1 MNDIIY
7 DIVKKI
13 YEVLDDKK
21 GQSITVLS
29 VKGISPISD
38 YFVIATAT
46 SSTHMN
52 ALVNHV
58 EKELSNL
65 GIYPRHKEGKDHGG
79 WLLIDY
85 RDVVIHIFNAETR
98 QYYALERIWSD
109 ATPINFSLKH
119 VKNVEFSS

>member
-1 MNDIIY
+1 MNDVIY
-7 DIVKKI
+7 DIVEKI

-21 GQSITVLS
+21 GLSITVLS
-29 VKGISPISD
+29 VKGISPIAD
-38 YFVIATAT
+38 YFIIATAT
-46 SSTHMN
+46 SSTHMS
-52 ALVNHV
+52 ALVDHV
-58 EKELSNL
+58 EKEMLKL

-109 ATPINFSLKH
+109 ATPIVFSGKH
-119 VKNVEFSS
+119 VKNIEFSS